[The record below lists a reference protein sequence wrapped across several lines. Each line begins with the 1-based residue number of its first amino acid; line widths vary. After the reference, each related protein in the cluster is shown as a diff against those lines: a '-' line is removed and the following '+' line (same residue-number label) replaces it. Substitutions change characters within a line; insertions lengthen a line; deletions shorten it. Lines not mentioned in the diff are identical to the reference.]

1 MNWGQSQFLSVD
13 SQSQEE
19 GVMAKSKSKDE
30 KTIPLNIVMSYPVH
44 WSRYNVLRDFM
55 QNFYDSVDTN
65 QWHELY
71 HYDYDA
77 DKEMLSMNV
86 DGVEFSYEWLL
97 HIGAS
102 TKTVNSDKY
111 AGYFGEGFKIASLC
125 AIRDYNWKVE
135 MYSGAWMLEVIT
147 LDQKIDN
154 QPVKVLAYRLSQ
166 DQRIE
171 GSRLILY
178 SVSESEYAIFQTVL
192 ESFYYPENPMFGEK
206 VWESEKGA
214 IYKRSKTPINP
225 NLPYVSDYGRK
236 GAVFC
241 GYQMLGTCPFD
252 FIVCLHRYKK
262 TDRERKALYSFDVID
277 VIKKVAYYTSCEGAY
292 FLLTNMRRYWMT
304 YDKRKIDIDSWSS
317 TIDSLIY
324 RVSTSERHVE
334 MFHMYY
340 PNLLCVKQVRTVHE
354 YNQRSQAKSWLE
366 NQEKQ
371 YTLVKDTFERMN
383 YPTLEEECEKHGGF
397 VIDDNVVSE
406 VEIEC
411 FKIIE
416 KIAQKIYNGFIIL
429 SEWPER
435 KLITNEKAIFH
446 GMALT
451 FRKRHHLINN
461 RGLAVRYD
469 IGKIYLKKSIFQIN
483 GYYDALSTYIHELCH
498 VFGGDSS
505 HSFSSGLTYAM
516 EILLSHP
523 SEIEAGKRQW
533 ERIFEGCSA

>member
-44 WSRYNVLRDFM
+44 WSRYNVLRDFV

-178 SVSESEYAIFQTVL
+178 SVSESEYAIF
-192 ESFYYPENPMFGEK
+192 
-206 VWESEKGA
+206 
-214 IYKRSKTPINP
+214 
-225 NLPYVSDYGRK
+225 
-236 GAVFC
+236 
-241 GYQMLGTCPFD
+241 
-252 FIVCLHRYKK
+252 
-262 TDRERKALYSFDVID
+262 
-277 VIKKVAYYTSCEGAY
+277 
-292 FLLTNMRRYWMT
+292 
-304 YDKRKIDIDSWSS
+304 
-317 TIDSLIY
+317 
-324 RVSTSERHVE
+324 
-334 MFHMYY
+334 
-340 PNLLCVKQVRTVHE
+340 
-354 YNQRSQAKSWLE
+354 
-366 NQEKQ
+366 
-371 YTLVKDTFERMN
+371 
-383 YPTLEEECEKHGGF
+383 
-397 VIDDNVVSE
+397 
-406 VEIEC
+406 
-411 FKIIE
+411 
-416 KIAQKIYNGFIIL
+416 
-429 SEWPER
+429 
-435 KLITNEKAIFH
+435 
-446 GMALT
+446 
-451 FRKRHHLINN
+451 
-461 RGLAVRYD
+461 
-469 IGKIYLKKSIFQIN
+469 
-483 GYYDALSTYIHELCH
+483 
-498 VFGGDSS
+498 
-505 HSFSSGLTYAM
+505 
-516 EILLSHP
+516 
-523 SEIEAGKRQW
+523 
-533 ERIFEGCSA
+533 